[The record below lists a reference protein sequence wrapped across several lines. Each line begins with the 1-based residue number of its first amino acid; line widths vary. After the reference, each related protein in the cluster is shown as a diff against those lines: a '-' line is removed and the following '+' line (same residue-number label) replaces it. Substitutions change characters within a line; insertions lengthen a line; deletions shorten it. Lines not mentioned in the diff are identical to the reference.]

1 MGNLIRSINAFILPA
16 AMPSARIPH
25 RWFFPA
31 AAAWA
36 ALALPVS
43 VFAMLG
49 LIPGP
54 RALANP
60 LGHAHEMLVG
70 FALAVVA
77 GYQLPQMTRE
87 RLTLMLGLWLAGRV
101 LFIASA
107 GELAASIPDIAFALA
122 LVAHIVPRLFGAA
135 KKLRNLA
142 LPLVL
147 SALCVAAVLFDVLL
161 YLALAAPLQ
170 AVVLAFVLLL
180 SALMLFMGGRILAP
194 AVAGQF
200 YRQGRNLEA
209 RVQPRIEA
217 TLLILVGVAIV
228 AAAVPAAGIV
238 LRAACAAA
246 GVAALVR
253 LVRWR
258 IWECQGRPDLA
269 CLGIGYTWLAVG
281 LVALG
286 ASEGGPLRTAAIHCV
301 TVGALGTLTF
311 NVMAG
316 TVMLRAR
323 LERAREPRLV
333 WGTALISAAAVL
345 RIGAAMNVTTPATAA
360 KLPLAAATPAT
371 VPLAAATP
379 ATLPFAAAASTPAPV
394 MLVAAALCW
403 SVAFL
408 ILLWLIFDALRVVR
422 QPHPP
427 SADG

>member
-1 MGNLIRSINAFILPA
+1 MGSLIRNINAFILPA
-16 AMPSARIPH
+16 AVPSARIPH

-36 ALALPVS
+36 ALALPIS
-43 VFAMLG
+43 VLAMLG

-54 RALANP
+54 RTLANP
-60 LGHAHEMLVG
+60 LGHAHVMLVG

-87 RLTLMLGLWLAGRV
+87 RLALVFGLWLAGRV
-101 LFIASA
+101 LFISFA
-107 GELAASIPDIAFALA
+107 GNLAASIADIAFALA
-122 LVAHIVPRLFGAA
+122 LVAHIVPRLFVAA

-147 SALCVAAVLFDVLL
+147 SALCVVAVLFDVLL
-161 YLALAAPLQ
+161 YAALAAPLL
-170 AVVLAFVLLL
+170 AVVLALVLLL

-194 AVAGQF
+194 AVAGQV
-200 YRQGRNLEA
+200 YRQGRNLAA

-217 TLLILVGVAIV
+217 ALLILVGIAIV

-246 GVAALVR
+246 GIAALVR

-258 IWECQGRPDLA
+258 IWECQGRPDLV

-281 LVALG
+281 LLALG
-286 ASEGGPLRTAAIHCV
+286 ASGGGPLRTAAIHCV

-311 NVMAG
+311 NVMAA

-345 RIGAAMNVTTPATAA
+345 RIGAAMNM
-360 KLPLAAATPAT
+360 ATPAAPT
-371 VPLAAATP
+371 ALPFAGATP
-379 ATLPFAAAASTPAPV
+379 ANLPFAAAASTPVPV

-408 ILLWLIFDALRVVR
+408 ILLWLLSGALRVVR